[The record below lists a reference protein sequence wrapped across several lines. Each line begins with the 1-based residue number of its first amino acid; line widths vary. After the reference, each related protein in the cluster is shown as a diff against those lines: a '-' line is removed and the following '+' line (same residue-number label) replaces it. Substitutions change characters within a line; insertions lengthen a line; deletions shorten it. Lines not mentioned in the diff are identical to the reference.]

1 MFFEFGR
8 KGAARPKRIREKL
21 PLSPNEER
29 YILAETVTGQ
39 AYMNLS
45 AVRIL
50 GKADMGRMQEIIQAT
65 CDRHEARRTGFE
77 PSSAGG
83 FTKYVE
89 DRARVRLKVISMPG
103 ASEEALQAAVR
114 AHVYAK
120 GDFSA
125 GNLHRFLVIEVG
137 PEDHVVGFGM
147 HHATSDGMTSTAFM
161 VELFSRLLGYE
172 INQDPPQYSD
182 YWDFDWKNSEPYKAA
197 EVFWRERM
205 AGLEAAGVWP
215 RDRGDL
221 PRPGV
226 RPGVKLIVPPQIAE
240 ATQRAAEAVGATHF
254 TFFYAVYLAHLAR
267 LTGTDRVCTTFQSAG
282 RRGKAGAAA
291 AHGVFS
297 NSLIL
302 GTRVDETESVRTL
315 ASRLRGEIREAIAHE
330 IFPYHH
336 VIRSTGV
343 HPRFAINWY
352 PQSPSAAGVQGIT
365 FASINIDENQDD
377 DDLNLRFFIH
387 DGVMTMVVYYDPT
400 MFGPERVRAMGEQ
413 MIALAGA
420 LAADVDAPIAATRS
434 ADLAPTGVLPDPT
447 APLPGAEGALIHSAF
462 LDRARETPQAVAIE
476 HNGAALTY
484 SDLERGSRSL
494 AQRLRAAGL
503 GPEDRVA
510 ILGDRGPDLVRAMLA
525 VSRLGGVFVTLD
537 SGYPEPRLSDLA
549 EIAAPR
555 AIVTAG
561 PPDLLPLA
569 ERLAQPLRAAV
580 LQAISPDDPLDAGLT
595 GLDQARADDAAYIL
609 FTSGS
614 TGKPKGVACSHA
626 PLSHF
631 VGWQASTFGLSAS
644 DRVTMLSGL
653 SHDPL
658 LRDVFTP
665 LSLGATLA
673 IPDKTTILEPGAL
686 ARWLHEARATVVHLT
701 PALGQILAAEAPR
714 SQPLTALRRMFWGG
728 DILRPALLTQLAA
741 LAPNAEHVNFYG
753 CTETP
758 QAAAFWRFDGDPNWA
773 TAPIG
778 AGSDGFQ
785 LLIVD
790 PATKAPLGIGETGE
804 IAVRSNFL
812 SLGYVEAG
820 RILAPTDRGASGD
833 IYHTGDR
840 GLYLPDGQVLMV
852 GRDDDQVKVRG
863 HRVELAEVT
872 AALLARPQVRSAIAL
887 ATGEEAQVRITG
899 FVAGPRQ
906 AAFDEAEIRDALAAR
921 LPDHM
926 VPHAIRWVEALP
938 LSPNGKVDRGALT
951 ALAEARDTP
960 QAPTRAPNARERA
973 LMDAWA
979 EVLGARHA
987 ISIDSTFA
995 RLGGDSL
1002 SYVQAFLA
1010 LEEVVGEPPDG
1021 WQLMTIADLAAHR
1034 QAIADGWS
1042 VVDMPI
1048 LIRAASIFLIVAHH
1062 YSLLDYG
1069 GGATSILMMVSG
1081 FMLGSLALP
1090 EAFSLGQAAPLLRN
1104 VRNILFP
1111 TLIMSLAIWA
1121 FRMPGHGPQPYILL
1135 MAADLQDYN
1144 KTHNAQELY
1153 LWYVHCLLHL
1163 MLLLYLAVLGL
1174 KAVGGMKIG
1183 PRRFLYGLFAIGCVG
1198 RFIFPWFLDH
1208 GFYSPVHHRDMIYM
1222 LPTTHL
1228 ATLVLGGLAATAAS
1242 REERR
1247 WLIPVVLVYAAFS
1260 GWCYGPAQGVF
1271 LAGGLLLVATPR
1283 LRMPKWASAA
1293 VFALAGA
1300 SLWIYLTH
1308 MIVRD
1313 GLRHIPGLGAP
1324 LLGFVLAMAFGVG
1337 FWMLWRRGAAL
1348 LAQALKRPSPV
1359 TADAA
1364 V

>member
-1 MFFEFGR
+1 MFFELGR
-8 KGAARPKRIREKL
+8 KGAIRPRRVREHL

-77 PSSAGG
+77 PSSSGG

-89 DRARVRLKVISMPG
+89 DRARVRLKFISMPG
-103 ASEEALQAAVR
+103 ASEAALQAAVR

-125 GNLHRFLVIEVG
+125 GALHRFLVIEVG
-137 PEDHVVGFGM
+137 PEDHVVGIGM

-161 VELFSRLLGYE
+161 VEMFSRLLGYE

-182 YWDFDWKNSEPYKAA
+182 YWDFDWKTSDAYKAA
-197 EVFWRERM
+197 ETFWRDRM
-205 AGLEAAGVWP
+205 SGLEAAGVWP
-215 RDRGDL
+215 ADRGNM
-221 PRPGV
+221 PPGGV
-226 RPGVKLIVPPQIAE
+226 RPGVMLTVPAEIAT
-240 ATQRAAEAVGATHF
+240 ATQRAAEAIGATHF
-254 TFFYAVYLAHLAR
+254 TFFYAAYLAHLAR

-282 RRGKAGAAA
+282 RRGKPGAEA

-343 HPRFAINWY
+343 HPRYAINWY
-352 PQSPSAAGVQGIT
+352 PQAPSAAGVQGIT
-365 FASINIDENQDD
+365 FTGINIVENQDD
-377 DDLNLRFFIH
+377 DDLNLRFTIH
-387 DGVMTMVVYYDPT
+387 DGVMTMAVYYDPQ
-400 MFGPERVRAMGEQ
+400 MFAAERVCAMGEQ
-413 MIALAGA
+413 LIALAGA

-434 ADLAPTGVLPDPT
+434 VGLAAAGLLPDPA
-447 APLPGAEGALIHSAF
+447 APLPRGGEALIHAAF

-476 HNGAALTY
+476 HNGATVTY
-484 SDLERGSRSL
+484 GELERGSRAL

-503 GPEDRVA
+503 GPQDRVA
-510 ILGDRGPDLVRAMLA
+510 ILADRGPELIRAMLA
-525 VSRLGGVFVTLD
+525 VSRIGGVFVTLD
-537 SGYPEPRLSDLA
+537 SAYPEPRLASLA

-555 AIVTAG
+555 GIVTAG
-561 PPDLLPLA
+561 APGLTPLA
-569 ERLAQPLRAAV
+569 ERLAQPLRATV
-580 LQAISPDDPLDAGLT
+580 LRAGSPAHRADAELT
-595 GLDQARADDAAYIL
+595 GLDQARPDDPAYIL

-614 TGKPKGVACSHA
+614 TGRPKGVACSHA
-626 PLSHF
+626 PLSRF
-631 VGWQASTFGLSAS
+631 VGWQAAAFGLSAR

-658 LRDVFTP
+658 LRDVFAP
-665 LSLGATLA
+665 LSLGATLV
-673 IPDKTTILEPGAL
+673 IPDQATILEPGAL
-686 ARWLHEARATVVHLT
+686 ARWLRDAGATVVHLT
-701 PALGQILAAEAPR
+701 PALGQILAAEAAR

-728 DILRPALLTQLAA
+728 DILRPTLLAQLAA

-758 QAAAFWRFDGDPNWA
+758 QAAAFWRFDGDANWA
-773 TAPIG
+773 AAPIG
-778 AGSDGFQ
+778 VGVDGFQ
-785 LLIVD
+785 LLVVD
-790 PATKAPLGIGETGE
+790 PATKAPLGIGEVGE

-812 SLGYVEAG
+812 SLGYVDAG
-820 RILAPTDRGASGD
+820 RIVAPTDRGADGD
-833 IYHTGDR
+833 IYYTGDR
-840 GLYLPDGQVLMV
+840 GLYLPDGAVLMV
-852 GRDDDQVKVRG
+852 GRADDQVKIRG

-872 AALLARPQVRSAIAL
+872 AALLARPQVRAAIAL
-887 ATGEEAQVRITG
+887 PTGQGAQMRITG

-906 AAFDEAEIRDALAAR
+906 SAFDEAEMRDALAAR

-926 VPHAIRWVEALP
+926 VPHAIRWVETLP
-938 LSPNGKVDRGALT
+938 LSPNGKVDRGALV
-951 ALAEARDTP
+951 AQLEAGEAPR
-960 QAPTRAPNARERA
+960 APTRAPNARERA

-979 EVLGARHA
+979 DVLGAREA

-1010 LEEVVGEPPDG
+1010 LEEVIGEPPDG
-1021 WQLMTIADLAAHR
+1021 WQLMTIAQLAASR
-1034 QAIADGWS
+1034 RAVADGWS

-1062 YSLLDYG
+1062 FSLIDYG

-1081 FMLGSLALP
+1081 FMLGGLALP

-1111 TLIMSLAIWA
+1111 TLIMSLAICA

-1144 KTHNAQELY
+1144 RTHNAQELY

-1163 MLLLYLAVLGL
+1163 MLLIYLAVLGL
-1174 KAVGGMKIG
+1174 KALGGMKIG
-1183 PRRFLYGLFAIGCVG
+1183 PRRFLYGLFAVACVG

-1208 GFYSPVHHRDMIYM
+1208 GFYSPAHHRDMIYM

-1242 REERR
+1242 REERL
-1247 WLIPVVLVYAAFS
+1247 WLIPVVLVYAALS
-1260 GWCYGPAQGVF
+1260 GWCFGPSQGVF
-1271 LAGGLLLVATPR
+1271 LACGLLLVATPR
-1283 LRMPKWASAA
+1283 LRMPKWGSAA

-1324 LLGFVLAMAFGVG
+1324 LLGFVVAMAFGVG
-1337 FWMLWRRGAAL
+1337 FWMLWRRGEGFIT
-1348 LAQALKRPSPV
+1348 QALKRPVRV

-1364 V
+1364 A